1 MKGDLYMNDIKF
13 NKVFNEFT
21 RDINFA
27 LPVMQQN
34 GDDYKSKLKN
44 IYSNYNSL
52 LDKWDGSE
60 ELIASA
66 KTLCNSIERILDS
79 NQEEQW
85 EIMDKILES
94 YLDEASSNDLMIYRK
109 KSICGLLDR
118 SVFHSEEKD
127 RDLLYL
133 YRSTNRVNDINDEH
147 TEEGKLQQMF
157 HCPYNLLQHV
167 SSTRYS
173 MKGVPS
179 LYMATSMSL
188 SFSELKGLKPGDEV
202 YISKFRINRNPT
214 EKINQINV
222 LEFGIVPSDFN
233 KTQLHYEEEK
243 NLPINKYPVFKNQ
256 LLKIPEIKKSYLLW
270 YPLFAACSFIRK
282 KDSGE
287 GNSLEYPE
295 YVIPQ
300 LFLTRLNEKS
310 ASTGL
315 LYGIRYF
322 SCADEKSYLKGFN
335 YVFPCGEAV
344 DDISRSKLKFSE
356 KLVDSFTLTPPK
368 IYRVSSCERD
378 LDYKLKHDDDIS
390 IEDWEQFFKDG
401 NLDENKFKREL
412 EIHES
417 WSGFIHKNK
426 EIIKVVID
434 QIKTNEQLTPKN
446 PRKIFRFLTQDISK
460 VKVVIL
466 GQDPYAQKNVATG
479 RAFEVSG
486 INNWEDLISNTS
498 LLNILKSI
506 YNNYNN
512 MKLTKCQLRDEIHEH
527 RFAIL
532 PPELWFNSMENQ
544 GVLFLNSFFT
554 CDIGKRSSQKK
565 THKKI
570 WIEFSCK
577 LLEEIDSKNN
587 KIKWF
592 IWGNSANELV
602 SKCNIKGKK
611 YFSYHPSASHGGIS
625 NIVCFNW
632 SGIARE
638 INWLGET
645 EQGKVEQDLEK
656 SNYSSINNEKI
667 DKN

>member
-173 MKGVPS
+173 MIGVPS

-356 KLVDSFTLTPPK
+356 KLVDSFRLTPPK

-527 RFAIL
+527 RFVIL